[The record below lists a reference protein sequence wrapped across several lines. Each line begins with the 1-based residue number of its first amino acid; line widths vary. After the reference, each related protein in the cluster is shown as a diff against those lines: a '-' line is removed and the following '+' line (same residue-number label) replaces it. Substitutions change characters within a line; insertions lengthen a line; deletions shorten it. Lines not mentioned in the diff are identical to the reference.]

1 MRSIFPCLIGC
12 QLIWFSNGRHDIPLS
27 RQYRPTCLQIW
38 RKPKKKGGRQTGR
51 RTDGGSL
58 KKKAELGLDFKVLGR
73 YDCSSHL
80 RRGWGERK
88 TLGGH
93 PIIICPTC
101 RCDLVIFVQKP
112 CLKKSRREFAKG
124 ERETGRW

>member
-1 MRSIFPCLIGC
+1 MSANLT
-12 QLIWFSNGRHDIPLS
+12 LEESV
-27 RQYRPTCLQIW
+27 
-38 RKPKKKGGRQTGR
+38 RKREADR
-51 RTDGGSL
+51 RADEQSE
-58 KKKAELGLDFKVLGR
+58 KVKRAELGLDFKVLGR

-112 CLKKSRREFAKG
+112 CLEKSRREFG
-124 ERETGRW
+124 GVERRKEEG